1 MGIRS
6 RRRTRA
12 ASTDPPCRRR
22 RHRRRRT
29 VDVHSFPWSVMWRD
43 WAALPRDVLWLIL
56 SLLPQADILRG
67 AGCVCVSWRRL
78 AVDEPLRWRHIDL
91 AADKDKDKGKD
102 LDSDSDS
109 DIDSDSD
116 TDSDTDSNSDP
127 PAGWQATA
135 CAAVRRSAGHCESF
149 RGPVDDIFMLYLADR
164 APLLRSLHVT
174 CPYNMGRTRME
185 SEIFITM
192 VVKKLPLLEQLVL
205 SDGLIE
211 PGSLAAFADHCP
223 RLRLLNAGGCHTWGR
238 INNTLR
244 ARLESRIKDVRL
256 PVLAARCGWIRL
268 MHPRTGR
275 LRG

>member
-1 MGIRS
+1 MGVRS

-29 VDVHSFPWSVMWRD
+29 EDAHSFPWSVMWRD

-67 AGCVCVSWRRL
+67 AGRVCVSWWRL
-78 AVDEPLRWRHIDL
+78 AVDEPLLWRHINL
-91 AADKDKDKGKD
+91 AADKNKDKHKNSD
-102 LDSDSDS
+102 TDSDSDS
-109 DIDSDSD
+109 HTDSNSVSNSD
-116 TDSDTDSNSDP
+116 TDSDP

-149 RGPVDDIFMLYLADR
+149 RGPVDDIFLLYLADR

-174 CPYNMGRTRME
+174 CGYDMGRTRME

-205 SDGLIE
+205 SDGLIK
-211 PGSLAAFADHCP
+211 PASLAAFADHCP
-223 RLRLLNAGGCHTWGR
+223 RLRLLNAGGCHTWCR

-256 PVLAARCGWIRL
+256 PGLAGRCGGIRL
-268 MHPRTGR
+268 LRPRTKR
-275 LRG
+275 LRR